1 LKKIKDVCIY
11 PSHANY
17 ILVKV
22 PEAEMISK
30 ELQKR
35 GILIRSFPND
45 PVLYDCIRITVGTK
59 EQNDIFLEE
68 FSDIIN
74 NF

>member
-1 LKKIKDVCIY
+1 MVFEEQEEMQKMIRYLIEQRGELEKSLKKIKDVCIY

-35 GILIRSFPND
+35 EYSSEAF
-45 PVLYDCIRITVGTK
+45 
-59 EQNDIFLEE
+59 Q
-68 FSDIIN
+68 
-74 NF
+74 